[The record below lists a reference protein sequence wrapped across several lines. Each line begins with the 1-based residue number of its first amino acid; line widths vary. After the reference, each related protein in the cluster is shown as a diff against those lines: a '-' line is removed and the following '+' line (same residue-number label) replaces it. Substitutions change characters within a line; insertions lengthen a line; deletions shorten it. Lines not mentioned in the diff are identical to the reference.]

1 MNPLPLTHLTLWR
14 GLGRALV
21 VVMLVVALLP
31 MPSAIA
37 AVPLGDKLGHALA
50 FAGLVL
56 WYAQIYSR
64 QDDRLRCVLGAIA
77 LGALIE
83 VLQAFVPWR
92 SAEWLDLA
100 ADALGA
106 ALGFT
111 LAATPLGDLLK
122 RWDAPRASAR

>member
-1 MNPLPLTHLTLWR
+1 MTSLPLPHLALWR

-21 VVMLVVALLP
+21 CAMLVVALLP
-31 MPSAIA
+31 MPPGLG
-37 AVPLGDKLGHALA
+37 AVPYGDKLGHALA

-56 WYAQIYSR
+56 WFAQIYPGSG
-64 QDDRLRCVLGAIA
+64 DRLRCVLGAIA

-106 ALGFT
+106 TLGFT
-111 LAATPLGDLLK
+111 LAATPLGNLLS
-122 RWDAPRASAR
+122 RLDRPRARAR